1 MSEKQK
7 SQEVIPKEITELLE
21 HRATL
26 GKWLAK
32 LEELSG
38 TVRPEV
44 YDRVRGDYEQ
54 RLRSQETE
62 LTAHRSEMETA
73 LEEHR
78 TRVTVL
84 ETDRDD
90 RAAELEEAQ
99 LRFARLELDRFRDLA
114 GRNLT
119 SASSASSLKISG

>member
-7 SQEVIPKEITELLE
+7 SQQIIPKEITQLLE

-26 GKWLAK
+26 AKWLAK

-38 TVRPEV
+38 TVRPDV
-44 YDRVRGDYEQ
+44 YDRVRGDYEE

-73 LEEHR
+73 LE
-78 TRVTVL
+78 
-84 ETDRDD
+84 
-90 RAAELEEAQ
+90 
-99 LRFARLELDRFRDLA
+99 
-114 GRNLT
+114 GRRSWRRRSCASP
-119 SASSASSLKISG
+119 SASSRKPSSRSTSRHTKTG